1 MRLSVFTLG
10 YFQNNAIGWVKS
22 GNRLAKKK
30 ITFQKSQPVIRKPA
44 AAGKLLKAALWT
56 TIKIGQLDEKGATEP
71 LESLLSYKIPEMY
84 QSHMKCWR
92 KSTARRDNLGIFEI
106 CWVSQ
111 TARCCQKLGALA
123 MSLKEE
129 QSKPGGSTVSV
140 VTIPDRSQAT
150 LLRKIAKGEAM
161 NENT

>member
-1 MRLSVFTLG
+1 
-10 YFQNNAIGWVKS
+10 
-22 GNRLAKKK
+22 
-30 ITFQKSQPVIRKPA
+30 
-44 AAGKLLKAALWT
+44 
-56 TIKIGQLDEKGATEP
+56 
-71 LESLLSYKIPEMY
+71 
-84 QSHMKCWR
+84 
-92 KSTARRDNLGIFEI
+92 
-106 CWVSQ
+106 
-111 TARCCQKLGALA
+111 